1 MTYKFKDNYIEKL
14 KELGYQ
20 YIDGKYESDMSK
32 LRCYDKEGYIVYC
45 ILEKMYYY
53 NHIPRRFDHNND
65 YTTYNIKRYF
75 ELNPENG
82 CQYVSGEYK
91 TNKSKLLFRCKCGNT
106 FNTTFTRA
114 RDGLKTKCDICS
126 GYTPKISLKTQVK
139 IIEDE
144 GYKVLDVG
152 EFNNTNTEITYCD
165 NKGYKFLT
173 THELFRANKHNRMIV
188 HPQNP
193 FSIYNI
199 NNFLKISNNDE
210 YECIS
215 DVFNNAND
223 ELEFCHLPCGHIIMD
238 SWTRI
243 NKRKS
248 SRNGLTD
255 NIIICPFC
263 YTDWQESIHAKIL
276 KQVWLNEKDGT
287 VVEDKSC
294 INPLTNRIMPTDI
307 VNHIEKVAIEVQSD
321 YHDTLERKKKD
332 KIKKEYWL
340 NKGYKMYQVDIRDYT
355 ILEMIQ
361 IFFPTIDKIPDYV
374 RINPKKKLDY
384 DKAQELL
391 NENWTVR
398 EIANELECEKSVI
411 YSAIHSNRISF
422 IKGHKNSNYVSV
434 VKLDIN
440 YNYIDTY
447 QTIAEAARSVNCKD
461 SNIKKCMKSSSVP
474 YSNGYIW
481 IREDD
486 YLSGNYEKKDVR
498 WKKFLQ
504 PVDQYDKN
512 DNFIR
517 HYDSIIEAG
526 KDNNVGNTKIYEV
539 VIGKRKSVYG
549 YKYKSC

>member
-126 GYTPKISLKTQVK
+126 GYTPKISLKTQIK

-173 THELFRANKHNRMIV
+173 THELFRANKHNRKIV

-332 KIKKEYWL
+332 L
-340 NKGYKMYQVDIRDYT
+340 NKK
-355 ILEMIQ
+355 
-361 IFFPTIDKIPDYV
+361 
-374 RINPKKKLDY
+374 
-384 DKAQELL
+384 
-391 NENWTVR
+391 
-398 EIANELECEKSVI
+398 
-411 YSAIHSNRISF
+411 
-422 IKGHKNSNYVSV
+422 
-434 VKLDIN
+434 
-440 YNYIDTY
+440 
-447 QTIAEAARSVNCKD
+447 
-461 SNIKKCMKSSSVP
+461 
-474 YSNGYIW
+474 
-481 IREDD
+481 
-486 YLSGNYEKKDVR
+486 
-498 WKKFLQ
+498 
-504 PVDQYDKN
+504 
-512 DNFIR
+512 
-517 HYDSIIEAG
+517 
-526 KDNNVGNTKIYEV
+526 
-539 VIGKRKSVYG
+539 
-549 YKYKSC
+549 